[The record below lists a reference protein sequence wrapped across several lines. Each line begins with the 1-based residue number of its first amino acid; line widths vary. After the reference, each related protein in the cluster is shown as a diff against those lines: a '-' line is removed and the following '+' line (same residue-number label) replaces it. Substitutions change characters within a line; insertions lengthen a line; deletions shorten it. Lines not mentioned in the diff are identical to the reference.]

1 MLIHCTMDELL
12 AIRDGQGSQ
21 GALRHLDECDECC
34 NELELLHQRVAA
46 LRALPGLRSPRDR
59 WSVVRDE
66 VLAQRART
74 RRRFG
79 GWLTAAAAASVAL
92 AIGLGG
98 LVTPAAQEPDPLAEL
113 VSEAQMLERALRTMR
128 PETRVL
134 TGRIAGAVAALEDR
148 LKRGDKSLVGNKGY
162 RKYLKATGKR
172 FQIDRQKM
180 GAETLDKASR
190 ILYNSVYDRT
200 Y

>member
-46 LRALPGLRSPRDR
+46 LKALPSLRPPRDR

-148 LKRGDKSLVGNKGY
+148 LELLDVRFERARVQRLSREKVIVLWQERVGLMDALVNVHA
-162 RKYLKATGKR
+162 RPV
-172 FQIDRQKM
+172 
-180 GAETLDKASR
+180 
-190 ILYNSVYDRT
+190 ILIGF
-200 Y
+200 

>member
-46 LRALPGLRSPRDR
+46 LKALPSLRPPRDR

-66 VLAQRART
+66 VLARRART

-92 AIGLGG
+92 AVGFGG
-98 LVTPAAQEPDPLAEL
+98 LVTPAVQEQDPLAEL

-148 LKRGDKSLVGNKGY
+148 LELLDLRFEQARVQRLSRERVIVLWQERVGLMDLLVNVHA
-162 RKYLKATGKR
+162 RPV
-172 FQIDRQKM
+172 
-180 GAETLDKASR
+180 
-190 ILYNSVYDRT
+190 ILIGF
-200 Y
+200 

>member
-34 NELELLHQRVAA
+34 HELELLHQRVAA
-46 LRALPGLRSPRDR
+46 LRALPSLRPPRDR
-59 WSVVRDE
+59 WSEVRDE

-113 VSEAQMLERALRTMR
+113 VSEAQMLERAFRTMR

-148 LKRGDKSLVGNKGY
+148 LQLLDVRFEQARMQRLSREKVIVLWQERVGLMDALVNVHA
-162 RKYLKATGKR
+162 RPV
-172 FQIDRQKM
+172 
-180 GAETLDKASR
+180 
-190 ILYNSVYDRT
+190 ILIGF
-200 Y
+200 

>member
-34 NELELLHQRVAA
+34 HELELLHQRVAA
-46 LRALPGLRSPRDR
+46 LKALPSLRPPRDR

-66 VLAQRART
+66 VLAQRARA

-98 LVTPAAQEPDPLAEL
+98 LVTPAVQEPDPLAEL

-148 LKRGDKSLVGNKGY
+148 LELLDVRFEQARVQRLSRERVIVLWQERVGLMDALVNVHA
-162 RKYLKATGKR
+162 RPV
-172 FQIDRQKM
+172 
-180 GAETLDKASR
+180 
-190 ILYNSVYDRT
+190 ILIGF
-200 Y
+200 

>member
-21 GALRHLDECDECC
+21 GALRHLDECDGCC

-46 LRALPGLRSPRDR
+46 LKALPSLRPPRDR

-92 AIGLGG
+92 AIGLGD

-113 VSEAQMLERALRTMR
+113 VSEAQLLERALRTMR

-134 TGRIAGAVAALEDR
+134 TGRMAGAVAAVEDR
-148 LKRGDKSLVGNKGY
+148 LELLDVRFEQARVQRLSRERVIVLWQERVGLMDALVNVHA
-162 RKYLKATGKR
+162 RPV
-172 FQIDRQKM
+172 
-180 GAETLDKASR
+180 
-190 ILYNSVYDRT
+190 ILIGF
-200 Y
+200 

>member
-46 LRALPGLRSPRDR
+46 LKALPSLRPPRDR

-66 VLAQRART
+66 VLARRARA

-92 AIGLGG
+92 AVGLGG
-98 LVTPAAQEPDPLAEL
+98 LVTPAVQEQDPLAEL

-134 TGRIAGAVAALEDR
+134 TGRIASAVAALEDR
-148 LKRGDKSLVGNKGY
+148 LELLDLRFEQAKVRRLSKERVIVLWQERVGLMDLLVNVHA
-162 RKYLKATGKR
+162 RPV
-172 FQIDRQKM
+172 
-180 GAETLDKASR
+180 
-190 ILYNSVYDRT
+190 ILIGF
-200 Y
+200 

>member
-46 LRALPGLRSPRDR
+46 LRALPSLRPPRDR

-148 LKRGDKSLVGNKGY
+148 LELLDVRFEQARMQRLSREKVIVLWQERVGLMDALVNVHA
-162 RKYLKATGKR
+162 RPV
-172 FQIDRQKM
+172 
-180 GAETLDKASR
+180 
-190 ILYNSVYDRT
+190 ILIGF
-200 Y
+200 

>member
-21 GALRHLDECDECC
+21 GALSHLDECDECC

-46 LRALPGLRSPRDR
+46 LKALPSLRPPRDR

-66 VLAQRART
+66 VLARRARA

-134 TGRIAGAVAALEDR
+134 NGRIAGAVAALEDR
-148 LKRGDKSLVGNKGY
+148 LELLDVRFEQARVQRLSRERVIVLWQERVGLMDLLVNVHA
-162 RKYLKATGKR
+162 RPV
-172 FQIDRQKM
+172 
-180 GAETLDKASR
+180 
-190 ILYNSVYDRT
+190 ILIGF
-200 Y
+200 

>member
-34 NELELLHQRVAA
+34 QELELLHQRVAA
-46 LRALPGLRSPRDR
+46 LKALPSLRPPRDR

-148 LKRGDKSLVGNKGY
+148 LQFLDVRFEQARMQRLSREKLIVLWQERVGLMDALVNVHA
-162 RKYLKATGKR
+162 RPV
-172 FQIDRQKM
+172 
-180 GAETLDKASR
+180 
-190 ILYNSVYDRT
+190 ILIGF
-200 Y
+200 

>member
-46 LRALPGLRSPRDR
+46 LKALPSLRPPRDR

-66 VLAQRART
+66 VLARRARA

-98 LVTPAAQEPDPLAEL
+98 LVTPAVQEPDPLAEL

-148 LKRGDKSLVGNKGY
+148 LELLDVRFERARVQRLSRERVIVLWQERVGLMDALVNVHA
-162 RKYLKATGKR
+162 RPV
-172 FQIDRQKM
+172 
-180 GAETLDKASR
+180 
-190 ILYNSVYDRT
+190 ILIGF
-200 Y
+200 